1 MRCLQVNDLW
11 DADLDRKVARTATR
25 PLAAGTLTKTAALGA
40 ALSLPPNTPLSHQRQ
55 LC

>member
-11 DADLDRKVARTATR
+11 DADLDKKVARTATR
-25 PLAAGTLTKTAALGA
+25 PLAAGTITKTAALGA
-40 ALSLPPNTPLSHQRQ
+40 ALSLPSDGLLSHHRQ